1 MANTPT
7 SAEPPASVGAAGP
20 AETSPLLSLQ
30 IGVVVVAALYFA
42 KEVLIPVTLAILL
55 SFVLAPLADLLRR
68 THLGRV
74 LSVLLAVLVAL
85 GLILAVGGV
94 IGSQVAQLA
103 TGIPQYVTTIEKKVE
118 RIRAYTVDRVTDL
131 AGRIGRQTVPR
142 EGFGPP
148 PTQPAPASA
157 PAGEQH
163 TPAPAQTPAITTSPL
178 QLAERYL
185 SPVLSPLATL
195 GIVLVV
201 AIFALLQRED
211 LRDRL
216 IRLFGS
222 SDLHRTTVA
231 LDDAARRLSRY
242 FLTQLAVNACF
253 GIIVGIGLFFIGVP
267 NPILWAIIS
276 GLLRF
281 VPYIG
286 SFISAGL
293 PIALAAAVEPGWS
306 MALWTAALYLVVELL
321 VSQAV
326 EPVLYGHSTGL
337 SPFAVVVSAIFWS
350 WLWGPIGLILSMPLT
365 LCLVVLGRHV
375 ERLEFLDVMLGDR
388 PPLTPIESFYQRIL
402 AGDADEAEEHAELLL
417 KERSLSSYYDE
428 VALKGLQLAANDA
441 GRGVLRPDKLER
453 VKNTITALVAELDT
467 HDDREPPA
475 QHHDPDEE
483 TVESQ
488 AAELPQR
495 SPPAHADIV
504 AGEFGPAWRTKA
516 LVLCLAGKGPLDE
529 AASAMLAQLLGKHGL
544 GARVVSYH
552 AASREGI
559 ASLDAEGVAMVC
571 ISYLNISGSPS
582 HLRYLMRRLRRRLSG
597 VPILVGLW
605 PAEDSV
611 LKDERIRALVG
622 ADYYTTSLREA
633 VNACVQAASE
643 PAHGPDAPA
652 WSNRS
657 ATHAEHTRERA

>member
-1 MANTPT
+1 MANTPA
-7 SAEPPASVGAAGP
+7 SNQPPAPVGAAAP
-20 AETSPLLSLQ
+20 AENSPVLSLQ

-55 SFVLAPLADLLRR
+55 SFVLAPLAELLRR
-68 THLGRV
+68 AHLGRV

-85 GLILAVGGV
+85 GLILAIGGV

-103 TGIPQYVTTIEKKVE
+103 TGIPQYVATIEKKVE
-118 RIRAYTVDRVTDL
+118 RIRTYTIGRLTEL
-131 AGRIGRQTVPR
+131 AGSIGRQTGPR
-142 EGFGPP
+142 DESGR
-148 PTQPAPASA
+148 QPAQAAPANA
-157 PAGEQH
+157 PAGEKQ
-163 TPAPAQTPAITTSPL
+163 TAAPAQKPATISSPL
-178 QLAERYL
+178 ELVERYL

-222 SDLHRTTVA
+222 RDLHRTTVA

-242 FLTQLAVNACF
+242 FLTQLAVNASF
-253 GIIVGIGLFFIGVP
+253 GIIIGTGLFFIGVP

-293 PIALAAAVEPGWS
+293 PIALSAAVEPGWS
-306 MALWTAALYLVVELL
+306 MAIWTAALYVIVELL

-388 PPLTPIESFYQRIL
+388 PPLTSIESFYQRVL
-402 AGDADEAEEHAELLL
+402 AGDADEAEDHAELLL

-441 GRGVLRPDKLER
+441 ERGVLRPDQLER
-453 VKNTITALVAELDT
+453 VKNTITTLVAELDT
-467 HDDREPPA
+467 HDDGEPPP
-475 QHHDPDEE
+475 QQHDPDEE

-488 AAELPQR
+488 AADLPQR
-495 SPPAHADIV
+495 SPPAHVDISV
-504 AGEFGPAWRTKA
+504 GEFGPAWRTKTP
-516 LVLCLAGKGPLDE
+516 VLCLAGKGPLDE
-529 AASAMLAQLLGKHGL
+529 AASAILAQLLGKHGL
-544 GARVVSYH
+544 GARVLSYH

-559 ASLDAEGVAMVC
+559 GSLDPEGVAMVC

-582 HLRYLMRRLRRRLSG
+582 HLRYLMRRLRRTLPH
-597 VPILVGLW
+597 VPILIGLW

-611 LKDERIRALVG
+611 LKDERIKAVIG
-622 ADYYTTSLREA
+622 ADYYTMSLRDA
-633 VNACVQAASE
+633 VNACVEAASK
-643 PAHGPDAPA
+643 PAPTPDPPLMPRRAAVPA
-652 WSNRS
+652 
-657 ATHAEHTRERA
+657 